1 MATATIEATG
11 DNTVSKGKGLIFVWI
26 AIFIFASANSI
37 VLLLFDVGAAN
48 PIHGRNPVSF
58 CNVLFAGNIV
68 ACVTMYIFYR
78 KQWTKEALAKLTSG
92 DWWSL
97 IILAIITGALVPSL
111 MFLALTN
118 SSVTNTILVGRIE
131 PIFLIILS
139 MVVLKEKAD
148 VWPTIGAAIAFL
160 GVAFTF
166 YLESG
171 GTGFSFGKG
180 EMQAAGAAVL
190 TAISTIVAKVRLKNI
205 PLGIFTVIRTGLGAI
220 IFLGVTIYLLG
231 LEHFIDLGSPLLW
244 QLMLIYGAVI
254 VVGGQYFWFV
264 GIKSANTGDVSV
276 ASSFTPIAGVAFAF
290 LLLGEE
296 PSNAVLIGGGVIV
309 LGILVGQ
316 IGNFKDKLPNIPL
329 LSTKYLME
337 REREVNFKGV

>member
-1 MATATIEATG
+1 MANVAIENQDGHA
-11 DNTVSKGKGLIFVWI
+11 VSQGKGLIFVWI

-37 VLLLFDVGAAN
+37 VLLLFDVGANN

-68 ACVTMYIFYR
+68 ACITMYVFYR
-78 KQWTKEALAKLTSG
+78 KQWTREALAKLTFG
-92 DWWSL
+92 DWASL

-118 SSVTNTILVGRIE
+118 SSVTNTILVGRVE
-131 PIFLIILS
+131 PIILIILS
-139 MVVLKEKAD
+139 MVILKEKAD
-148 VWPTIGAAIAFL
+148 VWPTIGAAIAFI

-180 EMQAAGAAVL
+180 EMQAAAAAAL
-190 TAISTIVAKVRLKNI
+190 TAISTITAKVRLKNI
-205 PLGIFTVIRTGLGAI
+205 PLGIFTVVRTGLGAF

-231 LEHFIDLGSPLLW
+231 LEHFVDLGSPLLW
-244 QLMLIYGAVI
+244 QLMLVYGAVI

-296 PSNAVLIGGGVIV
+296 PSNAVLIGGGVII

-316 IGNFKDKLPNIPL
+316 IGNFKDKFKNIPF
-329 LSTKYLME
+329 LSTKYMME
-337 REREVNFKGV
+337 REREVSFKGV